1 MSSTVQLTL
10 EGNIHYNAKCSYCGK
25 PFDKTGLPNRVMYCS
40 EKCRMNARLE
50 QKAAYQRKRR
60 RLARNGVIIISDKE
74 KGCTTYNS
82 NFLSEHRHKDFR
94 REQRAIEREM
104 KRLKLK

>member
-1 MSSTVQLTL
+1 MSSVQLTL

-25 PFDKTGLPNRVMYCS
+25 PFDKSNLPNRVMYCS
-40 EKCRMNARLE
+40 EKCRHYALLE

-82 NFLSEHRHKDFR
+82 NYLSEYRHKDFR

>member
-1 MSSTVQLTL
+1 MSSVQLTL
-10 EGNIHYNAKCSYCGK
+10 EGNIHYDAKCSYCGK

-40 EKCRMNARLE
+40 EECRHYALLE

-60 RLARNGVIIISDKE
+60 RLARQGVIIISDKE

-82 NFLSEHRHKDFR
+82 NYLSEHPHADFK
-94 REQRAIEREM
+94 REYKAIEREM